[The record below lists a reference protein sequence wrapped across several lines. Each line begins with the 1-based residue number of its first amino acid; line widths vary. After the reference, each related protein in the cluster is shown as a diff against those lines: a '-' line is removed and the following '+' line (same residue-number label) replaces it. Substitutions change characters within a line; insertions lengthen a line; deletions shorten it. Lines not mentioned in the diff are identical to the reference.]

1 MSVQPV
7 MHEHCIKCAQLHGVA
22 SHLAG
27 VCMHCKQTQM
37 VPASSNDRQARQGR
51 IVWLT
56 VSRQLQVLDGEANF
70 EYVL

>member
-1 MSVQPV
+1 
-7 MHEHCIKCAQLHGVA
+7 
-22 SHLAG
+22 
-27 VCMHCKQTQM
+27 M